1 MKKLLY
7 IFYGFLLGGLIV
19 YVVNRQFQ
27 TRSTTNE
34 SHVISYEI
42 KKLNKMIVAEQ
53 AFSDIYTHK
62 NSRFFPGLENYFS
75 FDKKV
80 LLMVNAKVQA
90 TYDMTKLEI
99 EVDSKKEIIY
109 IKKVPKLEIKT
120 YPDIQFYDLEQSRF
134 NSFSKDEL
142 NTVKDEAVKH
152 IEKSIDKKQL
162 EKEAHDQLIDN
173 LGNLYMLA
181 KAYNWKVVDKTPYAT
196 ELNQM
201 FN

>member
-1 MKKLLY
+1 MKKL
-7 IFYGFLLGGLIV
+7 FYLFIGLLLGGLIV
-19 YVVNRQFQ
+19 YVINRQFE

-53 AFSDIYTHK
+53 AFSDVYTHK

-80 LLMVNAKVQA
+80 LLLVNAKVQA

-99 EVDSKKEIIY
+99 EVDSVKQIIY
-109 IKKVPKLEIKT
+109 IKKIPDLEIKT

-134 NSFSKDEL
+134 NAFSKDEL
-142 NTVKDEAVKH
+142 NTVKDQAVKH
-152 IEKSIDKKQL
+152 IEKSIDKANL
-162 EKEAHDQLIDN
+162 EKEAHEQLIQN
-173 LGNLYMLA
+173 LGDLYLLA
-181 KAYNWKVVDKTPYAT
+181 KAYNWKIVDKTPYAK
-196 ELNQM
+196 ELNRM